1 MNNVAKVEKVRYKT
15 VKIEEANY
23 ERLMRVKGFLEQK
36 FAQHFTLN
44 DVIETLLD
52 LYDERGGEYFATPM
66 DDLGYYYVEN
76 ARRRTGRRGGRT
88 KRG

>member
-52 LYDERGGEYFATPM
+52 VYDEHGGEYFATPM
-66 DDLGYYYVEN
+66 EELGYYYVDG
-76 ARRRTGRRGGRT
+76 ARRRTGRRGDKTR
-88 KRG
+88 RD